1 MLYNFNKLIL
11 IQYSKYT
18 TENVE
23 FSYEVVCCNM
33 QGKLPV
39 QEDINNIANTVDQK
53 TNIDLPVRIRSM
65 IEHAISTGSSAHS
78 QAEKDIFRRF
88 RYRRTAARD
97 REDPNYVDYLVE
109 FTLLN
114 DNAFNSVGST
124 KDIFLDQIKA
134 RSKYEEIQ
142 KVWIKDSY
150 GIEIL
155 TNTGCY
161 AYSTTEC
168 KRLDY
173 DIKSDSMPGQSLESI
188 LAINEIIRDTNG
200 KYIVCRGFDYKF
212 NDDYIEKKRGF
223 IPSNILEATYTLKT
237 NATHVPSYNVNGET
251 LIQFDKLVETYKSDF
266 TISLTYDDVV
276 ENMHRI
282 Y

>member
-18 TENVE
+18 TNSVE

-33 QGKLPV
+33 KGKLPD
-39 QEDINNIANTVDQK
+39 QEDIKQIVDTVTQK
-53 TNIDLPVRIRSM
+53 TNIELPKRISSM
-65 IEHAISTGSSAHS
+65 IETAIFTGSSANS
-78 QAEKDIFRRF
+78 QEEKDIIKRF
-88 RYRRTAARD
+88 RYIRNAARN

-114 DNAFNSVGST
+114 GNAFNATGST
-124 KDIFLDQIKA
+124 KDLFLDQIKA
-134 RSKYEEIQ
+134 RSKHEDIQ
-142 KVWIKDSY
+142 KVWIKDNGS
-150 GIEIL
+150 IEIL

-161 AYSTTEC
+161 VYSNTEC
-168 KRLDY
+168 RRLDY
-173 DIKSDSMPGQSLESI
+173 SITSAEMPGQSLKSI

-212 NDDYIEKKRGF
+212 NEDYIEKKRG
-223 IPSNILEATYTLKT
+223 IISSDILDATYTLKA
-237 NATHVPSYNVNGET
+237 NATHVPNYNINGDT
-251 LIQFDKLVETYKSDF
+251 LIQFDKLIDTFRSDF
-266 TISLTYDDVV
+266 TISLSYEDVV